1 MRVRQNRTL
10 PFLYI
15 SSGPVA
21 DCDAAQETID
31 SMINFLDKLIAL
43 IWNRLQRRRGARS
56 EGAALDLGFKVVDG
70 QVTRRH
76 FGISNVRRATHIA
89 ILGKT
94 GTGKSSFL
102 KHLALQDIEADRGF
116 VYFDLHGDA
125 TPFLLRAINARE
137 RRLRRH
143 LSDKLIIIDPAD
155 PLVSVGLNPLENKA
169 DFVRISEFSRVLRQ
183 RWHLDHFGARTDEL
197 LRNSLYA
204 LSANGLT
211 LVELAPF
218 LAHGGFRASCLKKL
232 DNPEVRQYFELRY
245 DQVSEAMRATMR
257 EPILNKVS
265 AFTADPHFR
274 HIIGQAE
281 STFSV
286 REAMDEG
293 YWVLVNLEKG
303 RLGEQALTLGSLVL
317 AVIKNALFKR
327 EKRSLFTLYCDEI
340 QNLVAYESG
349 IEAIL
354 SESRKF
360 GISIALGHQYWDQI
374 PAETRAAILSVGT
387 HVYFQLSSADANHIA
402 QALDG
407 GKAMAERLKNLPS
420 RHCVI
425 KSGSER
431 WAEVRVPTVH
441 DVSVDYTN
449 LLNRSRYTKCR
460 VRAHIE
466 REIAKRQVG
475 VGRSTEES
483 LNDWE

>member
-1 MRVRQNRTL
+1 
-10 PFLYI
+10 
-15 SSGPVA
+15 
-21 DCDAAQETID
+21 
-31 SMINFLDKLIAL
+31 MIHFVEKLIATT
-43 IWNRLQRRRGARS
+43 WNRLRRRSGARS
-56 EGAALDLGFKVVDG
+56 EGAALDLGFRVIDDH
-70 QVTRRH
+70 VTRRR
-76 FGISNVRRATHIA
+76 FGISNARRATHIA
-89 ILGKT
+89 VLGKT

-102 KHLALQDIEADRGF
+102 RYLSAQDIEADRGF

-143 LSDKLIIIDPAD
+143 LSDKLVIIDPAD
-155 PLVSVGLNPLENKA
+155 PLVSVGLNPLEQKG
-169 DFVRISEFSRVLRQ
+169 DFVRIAEFAQVLRQ

-211 LVELAPF
+211 LVELSAF
-218 LAHGGFRASCLKKL
+218 LAHSGFRASCLRNL
-232 DNPEVRQYFELRY
+232 DNTEIRQYFELRY
-245 DQVSEAMRATMR
+245 DKASEAMRAVMR

-274 HIIGQAE
+274 HIIGQAQ

-317 AVIKNALFKR
+317 AILKNALFTR
-327 EKRSLFTLYCDEI
+327 QKRSLFTLYCDEI

-349 IEAIL
+349 IETIL
-354 SESRKF
+354 SEARKF
-360 GISIALGHQYWDQI
+360 GVAVVSANQFLDQY

-387 HVYFQLSSADANHIA
+387 HAYFQLSSTDANQIA

-407 GKAMAERLKNLPS
+407 GKPVAERLKNLAS
-420 RHCVI
+420 RHCVV
-425 KSGSER
+425 KTGSER
-431 WAEVRVPTVH
+431 WTEVRVPTVH
-441 DVSVDYTN
+441 DVPVDYTN
-449 LLNRSRYTKCR
+449 LLNRSRYTKGR
-460 VRAHIE
+460 VHAHIE
-466 REIAKRQVG
+466 RDIAKRQVG
-475 VGRSTEES
+475 VSQVAEES
-483 LNDWE
+483 LHEWE

>member
-1 MRVRQNRTL
+1 MIH
-10 PFLYI
+10 FL
-15 SSGPVA
+15 
-21 DCDAAQETID
+21 ER
-31 SMINFLDKLIAL
+31 LIAAT
-43 IWNRLQRRRGARS
+43 WNRLQRRRGARS
-56 EGAALDLGFKVVDG
+56 EGAALDLGFRVIDG
-70 QVTRRH
+70 SVTRRH
-76 FGISNVRRATHIA
+76 FGISNARRATHLA
-89 ILGKT
+89 VLGKT

-102 KHLALQDIEADRGF
+102 RHLCVQDIEADRGF

-143 LSDKLIIIDPAD
+143 LSDKLVIIDPAD

-169 DFVRISEFSRVLRQ
+169 DFVRIAEFAQVLRQ

-197 LRNSLYA
+197 LRNSLHV
-204 LSANGLT
+204 LSSNGLT

-218 LAHGGFRASCLKKL
+218 LTNGEFRAACLRRTE
-232 DNPEVRQYFELRY
+232 NSEVRQYFEFRY
-245 DQVSEAMRATMR
+245 DQASEAMRAVMR

-265 AFTADPHFR
+265 AFTGDPNFR
-274 HIIGQAE
+274 HIIGQAQ

-293 YWVLVNLEKG
+293 YWILVNLEKG

-317 AVIKNALFKR
+317 AVLKNALFTR
-327 EKRSLFTLYCDEI
+327 AKRSLFTLYCDEI

-349 IEAIL
+349 IETIL
-354 SESRKF
+354 SEARKF
-360 GISIALGHQYWDQI
+360 GVAVVSANQFLDQY

-387 HVYFQLSSADANHIA
+387 HAFFQLSSADASQIA

-407 GKAMAERLKNLPS
+407 GKVLAERLKNLSP
-420 RHCVI
+420 RHCVV
-425 KSGSER
+425 KSGSDR
-431 WAEVRVPTVH
+431 WTEIRVPTVH
-441 DVSVDYTN
+441 DAKVDYTN
-449 LLNRSRYTKCR
+449 LLNRSRYVKGR

-466 REIAKRQVG
+466 RDIAKRQTEVT
-475 VGRSTEES
+475 RSAEAT

>member
-1 MRVRQNRTL
+1 ML
-10 PFLYI
+10 HFLE
-15 SSGPVA
+15 
-21 DCDAAQETID
+21 Q
-31 SMINFLDKLIAL
+31 LIAAT
-43 IWNRLQRRRGARS
+43 WNRLHGRRGARS
-56 EGAALDLGFKVVDG
+56 GGGDLDLGFRVVDWH
-70 QVTRRH
+70 VTRRH
-76 FGISNVRRATHIA
+76 FGVSNIRRGTHIA
-89 ILGKT
+89 VLGKT

-102 KHLALQDIEADRGF
+102 RHLCVQDIEAGRGF

-137 RRLRRH
+137 RRERKH

-169 DFVRISEFSRVLRQ
+169 DFVRVAEFAQVLRQ

-218 LAHGGFRASCLKKL
+218 LAHSGFRAACLKTL
-232 DNPEVRQYFELRY
+232 DNTEVRQYFELRY
-245 DQVSEAMRATMR
+245 DQASAAMQGTMR

-317 AVIKNALFKR
+317 AVLKNALFTR
-327 EKRSLFTLYCDEI
+327 TNRSLFTLYCDEI

-349 IEAIL
+349 IETIL
-354 SESRKF
+354 SEARKF
-360 GISIALGHQYWDQI
+360 GVAVVSANQFLDQY

-387 HVYFQLSSADANHIA
+387 HAYFQLSSSDANQIA

-407 GKAMAERLKNLPS
+407 GKGMAERLKNLPS
-420 RHCVI
+420 RHCVV
-425 KSGSER
+425 KSGAER
-431 WAEVRVPTVH
+431 WAEVRVPTVR
-441 DVSVDYTN
+441 DIQVDYTN
-449 LLNRSRYTKCR
+449 LLNRSRYTKGR

-466 REIAKRQVG
+466 RDIAKRQTRTTRPAEG
-475 VGRSTEES
+475 A